1 MKEAN
6 RNYTAVGAFV
16 LVMLTVLITWITTLS
31 GLTGST
37 DRYYILWDNVM
48 GLKSG
53 TQIFFEGYQIGIIK
67 EIGRS
72 DEADDGAKNYR
83 VDIEVERDWPIPDSA
98 VAETTA
104 PSFLAALVVNIEAG
118 ESNTRLAP
126 GSEIQSKEPGD
137 LLSAAGDAIASVT
150 ETLEF
155 VKPKLE
161 SITDSVSSI
170 LSEEN
175 ARQIENLLQTV
186 NDRVEDLLSAE
197 NAQRVDTI
205 LTNLSN
211 VSQDV
216 ASLTGGLR
224 VTKEQV
230 DELLEK
236 IDVLIDTHSDDI
248 GHSLVDLHAS
258 LEAVSRHIDAIANNL
273 EGATRNL
280 NEFGGQIRENPGV
293 LLRGRETDDDSPG
306 AN

>member
-16 LVMLTVLITWITTLS
+16 LVMLTVLIAWITTLS

-48 GLKSG
+48 GLKPG
-53 TQIFFEGYQIGIIK
+53 IQILFEGYQIGIIK

-137 LLSAAGDAIASVT
+137 LLSAAGDAIASIT

-155 VKPKLE
+155 VKPKVE

-170 LSEEN
+170 LSDEN

-258 LEAVSRHIDAIANNL
+258 LETVSRHIDAIANNL

-280 NEFGGQIRENPGV
+280 NEFGGQIRKNPGV
-293 LLRGRETDDDSPG
+293 LLRGRETDDDSAG